1 MRGGRDFW
9 ALVAAGLL
17 PGAAVAQAPGIAAP
31 PVGLTQGREPIAM
44 TPSKAESFERT
55 FPINLATAMRLAN
68 ARPIDV
74 QVAEQSVAVAARQ
87 LDRAKLLWVPNLV
100 VGADFFRHTGGQQNF
115 AGEILRSDRGSAM
128 VGFGPNVVF
137 NITDAIYAPLAAK
150 QDLKV
155 RRAAMQTATNDATFA
170 VAEAYFHVQQARGE
184 LAGALLAAQRAD
196 DVSKKAEALAEGLA
210 PPLEASRAKVE
221 LARRQQASTAARER
235 WRTAS
240 AELGRLLRLE
250 PGTLIE
256 PMEPPFLPITVIP
269 GDAALDAL
277 IPLGLTNRPELQG
290 QQAFVQAT
298 LARLKQ
304 EKLRPLVPSLA
315 LRSVSTN
322 PSGSLGYG
330 AFAGG
335 PGSTLGGS
343 GSRFDLDF
351 QVLWEFQSLG
361 FGNKAR
367 IGERQAE
374 YQIATLELFRTQDRI
389 AAEIAAAFAQGR
401 AASERMAQA
410 EPALKEALNLVEKS
424 LLGMAQTRRLGEV
437 NVLVVRPQEVVA
449 AVQALGQANADFYSA
464 VGDYNRAQFRLYR
477 ALGHPAQLL
486 PAAVPQPAAPN
497 PTPPGMLPPAPLLN
511 KLPAYLPNVPIP
523 DILDPVACR
532 TPGRR
537 GDWPPIVLAL
547 LQRAA
552 KRTEPVE
559 VEIRHA
565 EFVEPSA
572 TWGAPKS
579 PEPVLPPLPAPLTA
593 PKYLPPPLEEP
604 TQWARP
610 AYLKK

>member
-17 PGAAVAQAPGIAAP
+17 PGAAVAQTPGIAAP
-31 PVGLTQGREPIAM
+31 PAGLVQGREPIAM
-44 TPSKAESFERT
+44 TPSQAELFERS
-55 FPINLATAMRLAN
+55 FPINLATALRLAN

-74 QVAEQSVAVAARQ
+74 QVAEQSVAIAARQ

-100 VGADFFRHTGGQQNF
+100 VGADFYRHTGGQQNF
-115 AGEILRSDRGSAM
+115 AGDIPRSDRGSAM

-155 RRAAMQTATNDATFA
+155 RRAAMQTATNDATYA

-184 LAGALLAAQRAD
+184 LAGALLATQKAD

-269 GDAALDAL
+269 GDTALDAL

-335 PGSTLGGS
+335 RGDTLGGS

-389 AAEIAAAFAQGR
+389 AAEIAAAFAQAR
-401 AASERMAQA
+401 AASERMTQA

-486 PAAVPQPAAPN
+486 PAAVPQPAVPN
-497 PTPPGMLPPAPLLN
+497 PTPPGVLPPAPLLN
-511 KLPAYLPNVPIP
+511 KLPAYLPDVV
-523 DILDPVACR
+523 DPVAFR

-537 GDWPPIVLAL
+537 SDWPPIVLAL

-552 KRTEPVE
+552 KRTQPAE
-559 VEIRHA
+559 VEIRLV
-565 EFVEPSA
+565 EFVESPA
-572 TWGAPKS
+572 TWGAPKP
-579 PEPVLPPLPAPLTA
+579 PEPVLSSLPAPVAA

-610 AYLKK
+610 AHLKK

>member
-1 MRGGRDFW
+1 MI
-9 ALVAAGLL
+9 AAGLW
-17 PGAAVAQAPGIAAP
+17 PGAALAQSPGIAAP

-74 QVAEQSVAVAARQ
+74 QVAEQSVAIAARQ

-100 VGADFFRHTGGQQNF
+100 VGADFYRHTGGQQNF
-115 AGEILRSDRGSAM
+115 AGDILRSDRGSAM

-137 NITDAIYAPLAAK
+137 NISDAIYAPLAAM

-155 RRAAMQTATNDATFA
+155 RRAAMQTATNDATYS
-170 VAEAYFHVQQARGE
+170 VAEAYFYVQQARGE
-184 LAGALLAAQRAD
+184 LAGALLAAQRAE

-269 GDAALDAL
+269 GDASLDAL

-290 QQAFVQAT
+290 QQALVQAT

-315 LRSVSTN
+315 LRSASTN

-330 AFAGG
+330 TFAGG
-335 PGSTLGGS
+335 QGGTLGGS
-343 GSRFDLDF
+343 GSRFDLDL

-389 AAEIAAAFAQGR
+389 AAEIAAAFAQGQ

-410 EPALKEALNLVEKS
+410 EPALKESLDLVEKS

-464 VGDYNRAQFRLYR
+464 VCDYNRAQFRLHR
-477 ALGHPAQLL
+477 ALGHPSQLL
-486 PAAVPQPAAPN
+486 PAAIPRPAVSN
-497 PTPPGMLPPAPLLN
+497 LTPPGMLPPAPLLN
-511 KLPAYLPNVPIP
+511 KLPADLPNVPIP
-523 DILDPVACR
+523 DVVDPVAFR
-532 TPGRR
+532 TLGRR
-537 GDWPPIVLAL
+537 GDWPPIALAL
-547 LQRAA
+547 LQCAA
-552 KRTEPVE
+552 KRTEPAE
-559 VEIRHA
+559 VEIRRT
-565 EFVEPSA
+565 EFIEPSA
-572 TWGAPKS
+572 TWSTPRS
-579 PEPVLPPLPAPLTA
+579 PEPVLPPLPAPVSA

-610 AYLKK
+610 AHLKK

>member
-9 ALVAAGLL
+9 ALVATGLL
-17 PGAAVAQAPGIAAP
+17 PGAAAAQAPGIAPP
-31 PVGLTQGREPIAM
+31 PVGLAQGREPIAM

-74 QVAEQSVAVAARQ
+74 QVAEQSVAIAARQ

-100 VGADFFRHTGGQQNF
+100 VGADFFRHNGGQQNF
-115 AGEILRSDRGSAM
+115 AGEIPRSDRGSAM

-155 RRAAMQTATNDATFA
+155 RRAAMQTATNDATYA

-184 LAGALLAAQRAD
+184 LAGALLVAQRAD

-256 PMEPPFLPITVIP
+256 PMEPPFLPITVIS
-269 GDAALDAL
+269 GDASLDAL

-290 QQAFVQAT
+290 QQALVQAT

-330 AFAGG
+330 TFAGG
-335 PGSTLGGS
+335 PGGTLGGS

-374 YQIATLELFRTQDRI
+374 YQIATFELFRTQDRI

-410 EPALKEALNLVEKS
+410 EPALKESLNLVEKS

-486 PAAVPQPAAPN
+486 PAAVPQPAVPN

-523 DILDPVACR
+523 EVDPVAFR

-537 GDWPPIVLAL
+537 GDWPPIAIAL

-552 KRTEPVE
+552 KRIEPAE
-559 VEIRHA
+559 VEIRRT

-572 TWGAPKS
+572 TWGVPRS
-579 PEPVLPPLPAPLTA
+579 PEPVLPPLPAPVSA

-610 AYLKK
+610 AHLKK